1 MKHYKLN
8 VHKLLFF
15 ILNVICALFLLYVI
29 VSYIDVL
36 MHQDNGGTSNSWNLF
51 IHMKN
56 LSEVYSK

>member
-1 MKHYKLN
+1 MKQLNAYKIM
-8 VHKLLFF
+8 FF

-29 VSYIDVL
+29 VSYVDVL
-36 MHQDNGGTSNSWNLF
+36 IYQGSGGTSNSWNLF

>member
-8 VHKLLFF
+8 LYKLLFF
-15 ILNVICALFLLYVI
+15 ILNAICALSLLYVI
-29 VSYIDVL
+29 VSYVDVL
-36 MHQDNGGTSNSWNLF
+36 IHQGSGGTSNSWNLF

>member
-1 MKHYKLN
+1 MKQLNAYKIM
-8 VHKLLFF
+8 FF
-15 ILNVICALFLLYVI
+15 ILTVICALFLLYVI

-36 MHQDNGGTSNSWNLF
+36 IRQGSGGTSNSWNLF